1 MFRPDWNALKAAC
14 GRKGYAFFDR
24 GRLNLNLIGVRHS
37 DYASNGFD
45 DVLCCAWR
53 DPENVK
59 HVEHWPA
66 TTDPGLHWL
75 QKEFNTN
82 LEDLR
87 REVQS
92 RTFLTNPDGSFV
104 KKDGQFVNRLV
115 SPLPSNPQLTLID
128 SLVNEVNKFKGLIIK
143 K

>member
-1 MFRPDWNALKAAC
+1 VRKVIARNANGYAALKD
-14 GRKGYAFFDR
+14 GKPEFLDKDGIN
-24 GRLNLNLIGVRHS
+24 GQTVILEKLEMVR
-37 DYASNGFD
+37 
-45 DVLCCAWR
+45 
-53 DPENVK
+53 E
-59 HVEHWPA
+59 
-66 TTDPGLHWL
+66 WL

-115 SPLPSNPQLTLID
+115 SPLPSNPQQTLID